1 MLFRSAQNYPPMST
15 ATEYPANAGCATTEH
30 DLRHVFLIDDD
41 LPTLHALTRMLRQLG
56 YTVHPFASIA
66 EYRETSRDVVPA
78 VSVVDMRLDGESGL
92 AVQTLLR
99 DESCV
104 MPVIFISGES
114 STRET
119 VLAMKA
125 GAHEFL
131 AKPVSAKT
139 LSAAIDSG
147 LTRHAA
153 LRAQRDAR
161 RLAAQRLKS
170 LSPREREV
178 FHLLARGSNNAQIV
192 AALDISLPTAKQY
205 KSEVMRKLEL
215 DSLVALLEF
224 SDSLGDGGAQA

>member
-1 MLFRSAQNYPPMST
+1 MSV
-15 ATEYPANAGCATTEH
+15 ATEYPANDGCGATPAVG
-30 DLRHVFLIDDD
+30 RHVFLIDDD

-56 YTVHPFASIA
+56 YTVHPFESIA
-66 EYRETSRDVVPA
+66 AYRLAPRDVVPA

-92 AVQTLLR
+92 AVQDLLR

-131 AKPVSAKT
+131 AKPVSAKV

-147 LTRHAA
+147 LARHAQ
-153 LRAQRDAR
+153 LRAQRDR
-161 RLAAQRLKS
+161 RALAASRLNS

-178 FHLLARGSNNAQIV
+178 FRLLARGANNAQIV

-215 DSLVALLEF
+215 DSLATLLAF
-224 SDSLGDGGAQA
+224 SNSLGDDGGRA

>member
-1 MLFRSAQNYPPMST
+1 MNAV
-15 ATEYPANAGCATTEH
+15 TEYPANAGC
-30 DLRHVFLIDDD
+30 VFLIDDD

-56 YTVHPFASIA
+56 YTVHPFDSIDG
-66 EYRETSRDVVPA
+66 YRRAARDVVPA
-78 VSVVDMRLDGESGL
+78 VSVVDMRLEGESGL
-92 AVQTLLR
+92 AVQTLLQE
-99 DESCV
+99 ESCV

-131 AKPVSAKT
+131 AKPVSAKV

-147 LTRHAA
+147 LLRHAA
-153 LRAQRDAR
+153 LRAQRDAGR
-161 RLAAQRLKS
+161 YAAQRLKS

-178 FHLLARGSNNAQIV
+178 FHLLARGANNAQIV

-215 DSLVALLEF
+215 DSLAALIEF
-224 SDSLGDGGAQA
+224 SASLNDRGATS